1 MIKIELEKYLKSKYP
16 KEDHTCEHKEFKTLK
31 QAISGRKGED
41 VISYI
46 SALSNMEG
54 GVLVLGVKDGSLE
67 VVGIEDTSG
76 YTAQELPQRL
86 VGNCTNLSSEG
97 LMAEEFITSDT
108 NQKVWVIHIPKHQP
122 RKPVYA
128 HKVAWQRSGESI
140 IPLTHQRE
148 AVILSESLSIATDWS
163 AKICQN
169 ATFEDLSNEA
179 IQTAKEEY
187 KTKHP
192 KLSDE
197 VDSWSDEQFLA
208 KAKLLKNGKITNACM
223 LLLGKDEKSDLLEDI
238 NPQITWILKDS
249 NNLEQSY
256 EHFGLPLLLSAK
268 SVLNKI
274 RNFKYRFMSENKLFP
289 EEVDKYDTWVLY
301 EALHN
306 AIAHQD
312 YELRGRINVVEF
324 PDKVVI
330 SNVGDFLAGEIEE
343 IIKRD
348 TPLENYRNDFLCK
361 AMVEINMIDTIGS
374 GIKRMFV
381 IQKQRFFPMPDYDTN
396 NKRVQVTIHGK
407 IIDEKYTKLLALNP
421 NIDLIDLIHLD
432 KIAKKQPVNDEII
445 KNLKAKKLI
454 EGRKP
459 NLYISATVAKVTNQ
473 TSDYIK
479 IRGID
484 DDFIQKMIV
493 DYLKKFKTA
502 KRVDFENIL
511 LDKLPDILDI
521 NQKKNK
527 IKNNLQALKKASK
540 IENIGKVWQMS
551 KS

>member
-1 MIKIELEKYLKSKYP
+1 MVKIELEKYLKSKYP

-86 VGNCTNLSSEG
+86 IGNCTNLSSEG

-169 ATFEDLSNEA
+169 ATFEDLSNKA

-223 LLLGKDEKSDLLEDI
+223 LLLG
-238 NPQITWILKDS
+238 
-249 NNLEQSY
+249 
-256 EHFGLPLLLSAK
+256 
-268 SVLNKI
+268 
-274 RNFKYRFMSENKLFP
+274 
-289 EEVDKYDTWVLY
+289 
-301 EALHN
+301 
-306 AIAHQD
+306 
-312 YELRGRINVVEF
+312 
-324 PDKVVI
+324 
-330 SNVGDFLAGEIEE
+330 
-343 IIKRD
+343 
-348 TPLENYRNDFLCK
+348 
-361 AMVEINMIDTIGS
+361 
-374 GIKRMFV
+374 
-381 IQKQRFFPMPDYDTN
+381 
-396 NKRVQVTIHGK
+396 
-407 IIDEKYTKLLALNP
+407 
-421 NIDLIDLIHLD
+421 
-432 KIAKKQPVNDEII
+432 
-445 KNLKAKKLI
+445 
-454 EGRKP
+454 
-459 NLYISATVAKVTNQ
+459 
-473 TSDYIK
+473 
-479 IRGID
+479 
-484 DDFIQKMIV
+484 
-493 DYLKKFKTA
+493 
-502 KRVDFENIL
+502 
-511 LDKLPDILDI
+511 
-521 NQKKNK
+521 
-527 IKNNLQALKKASK
+527 
-540 IENIGKVWQMS
+540 
-551 KS
+551 

>member
-256 EHFGLPLLLSAK
+256 EHFGLPFLLSAK
-268 SVLNKI
+268 SVLSKI